1 MRKMM
6 IIGANSNIGAYLA
19 RYYQRDYRLLLH
31 YHQHKERLSDL
42 EGLMGVQL
50 VQFDIRNQEEIKTQ
64 LKQCFS
70 TKKDIP
76 DIIINTTTARSTDFK
91 KLAESELSVYQSI
104 ADVNINGTYYL
115 LKNIIPYLRKKE
127 RSWVVLFSSNVSRIG
142 LANGAVYSASKAWIS
157 NLVRSVAIE
166 EADHH
171 IMINAV
177 SPGPV
182 AIDDTQFS
190 EEYRQFRKEYYQEQL
205 KKIPL
210 QRFVEMGDISH
221 CLDYLI
227 SDRNHYIT
235 GEEHFIT
242 GGSI

>member
-6 IIGANSNIGAYLA
+6 IIGANSNIGSFLA
-19 RYYQRDYRLLLH
+19 HYYQKDYQLLLH
-31 YHQHKERLSDL
+31 YHKNKDRIDDL
-42 EGLMGVQL
+42 EGLSGVQL
-50 VQFDIRNQEEIKTQ
+50 VQFDIRHHEEIEVQ
-64 LKQCFS
+64 LKQCFL

-76 DIIINTTTARSTDFK
+76 DIIINTTTARSTDSQ
-91 KLAESELSVYQSI
+91 KLAESDFSIYLSI
-104 ADVNINGTYYL
+104 NEVNMNGTYYL
-115 LKNIIPYLRKKE
+115 LKNIIPYLQKKE

-182 AIDDTQFS
+182 AIDDSHFS

-210 QRFVEMGDISH
+210 KRFVEMRDISH
-221 CLDYLI
+221 CIDYLI
-227 SDRNHYIT
+227 SDNNNYIT